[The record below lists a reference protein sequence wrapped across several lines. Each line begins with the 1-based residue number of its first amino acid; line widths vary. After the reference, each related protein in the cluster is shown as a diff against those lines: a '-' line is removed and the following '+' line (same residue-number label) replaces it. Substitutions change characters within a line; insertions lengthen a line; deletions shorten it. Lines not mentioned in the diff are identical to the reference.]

1 VKTHVIFLLAGA
13 LAGAAIASVVV
24 PPILSWYA
32 SPGGVPKGAQVQ
44 VIVQAPE
51 MVRYATSKLILW
63 QAIGAGLGAGVSFV
77 FSVVLATRRRNA
89 PTS

>member
-13 LAGAAIASVVV
+13 IVGAAVASVVV

-44 VIVQAPE
+44 VIVQMPE

-63 QAIGAGLGAGVSFV
+63 QSIGAGVGAIVSL
-77 FSVVLATRRRNA
+77 VLSLLLASRRRKA
-89 PTS
+89 PTA